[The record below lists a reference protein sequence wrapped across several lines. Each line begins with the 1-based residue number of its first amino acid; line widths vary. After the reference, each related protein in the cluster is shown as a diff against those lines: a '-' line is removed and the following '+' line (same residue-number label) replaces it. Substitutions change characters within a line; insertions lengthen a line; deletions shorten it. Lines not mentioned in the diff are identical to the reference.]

1 MTTRERQE
9 RFIRNYDSDSGRE
22 FDRALDRV
30 IARNGGLSFFT
41 DEQIEAITAEMV
53 RKERWSHSLMIRNR
67 RAYWAAKVE
76 SAA

>member
-1 MTTRERQE
+1 M
-9 RFIRNYDSDSGRE
+9 
-22 FDRALDRV
+22 